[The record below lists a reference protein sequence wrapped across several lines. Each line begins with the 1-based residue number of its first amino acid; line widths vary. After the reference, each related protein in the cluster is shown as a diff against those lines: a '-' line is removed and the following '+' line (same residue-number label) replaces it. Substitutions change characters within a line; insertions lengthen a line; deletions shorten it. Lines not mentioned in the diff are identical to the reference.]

1 MLTSL
6 HGKFTFGRLEC
17 SNIYIYIHI
26 EVIEQVKKQITKVHR
41 ATSKALVKAG
51 TAASFNVPSA
61 FKRTEIDS

>member
-17 SNIYIYIHI
+17 SNIYIHI

-61 FKRTEIDS
+61 FKRTKIDS